1 MMAFLY
7 QVRSDG
13 TRIRHWELGADP
25 LVVGRGDV
33 ADASVEDDALSWA
46 HFLITRE
53 GDGFCLIDL
62 QSRNGTWIDGERVL
76 AGKLHPRQTISA
88 GGSLFYFSEAP
99 VSTPVVQGILTTMR
113 APVNA
118 AAKVRAA

>member
-1 MMAFLY
+1 MAFLY

-25 LVVGRGDV
+25 LVVGRGDI
-33 ADASVEDDALSWA
+33 ADACVEDDALSWG

-62 QSRNGTWIDGERVL
+62 RSSNGTCVDGKRIL
-76 AGKLHPRQTISA
+76 ASKLHSGQTIAA
-88 GGSLFYFSEAP
+88 GSSLFYFSDMP
-99 VSTPVVQGILTTMR
+99 VKTPVVPGIPRTMR
-113 APVNA
+113 PTRNSVPE
-118 AAKVRAA
+118 VQTS